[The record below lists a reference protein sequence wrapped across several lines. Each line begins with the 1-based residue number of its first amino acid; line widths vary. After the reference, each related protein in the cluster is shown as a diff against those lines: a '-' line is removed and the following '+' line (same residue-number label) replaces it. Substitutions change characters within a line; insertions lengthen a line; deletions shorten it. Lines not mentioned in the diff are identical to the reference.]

1 MCLAPT
7 FACSFTFIFP
17 VSTAPNAIAYEMA
30 GISTLDM
37 FKAGWLMNILTL
49 GVTIGCTLSYGIPMF
64 DLNTYPQW
72 DQKNDTCLI
81 EETFND
87 TMMLL

>member
-1 MCLAPT
+1 M
-7 FACSFTFIFP
+7 S
-17 VSTAPNAIAYEMA
+17 

-64 DLNTYPQW
+64 DLHTYPDWGQER
-72 DQKNDTCLI
+72 DQENVKCFDNTTI
-81 EETFND
+81 SKYVEF
-87 TMMLL
+87 